1 MARGSD
7 VLSAGKEPV
16 ELDRSACYGALRT
29 RDARFDGRFY
39 TAVLTTGIYCRPV
52 CPART
57 PKIDNCLFLP
67 SAAAAHRLGFRPCLR
82 CRPELAPS
90 AAGRRGAANTV
101 SRALQLIA
109 EGALDDANVDLLAER
124 LGIGGRHLRR
134 LFDRFVGASPISVA
148 QTHRILFAKKLIGE
162 TPLSMGEIALA
173 AGFGSVRRFN
183 TAMRRTYGRS
193 PRKLRGSRSHDSL
206 AEASITLRLP
216 FTPPYDWSAA
226 IAFLMARAIPGVE
239 LVDSGRYRR
248 TIALGGVVGSV
259 EVRPARGE
267 SSLVATI
274 RIGRVTALGTIVAR
288 LRRLFDLDADI
299 VAIDE
304 HLSLDPSMAARVARR
319 PGVRVPGTWDAFELA
334 VRAVL
339 GQQISVAA
347 ATTLA
352 GRLASRHGEPLDFG
366 GPDAPRLLFPTP
378 GALAAADLKAI
389 GLTGAR
395 AGALRAL
402 AAAVAADPNL
412 LRSGQTLDDTVRAL
426 GLLPGVGTWTAH
438 YIAMRALGEPDAFP
452 ASDLGLLRAMETSGV
467 RPTAVQLARRA
478 EAWRPWRSYAA
489 MRLWVQG
496 GVSDA
501 APERGA
507 FNRSWTQPPCR
518 SEGRG

>member
-1 MARGSD
+1 VQSKAD
-7 VLSAGKEPV
+7 ALSVEGKPF
-16 ELDRSACYGALRT
+16 ELDRSACYRALRT

-57 PKIDNCLFLP
+57 PKIGNCLFLP
-67 SAAAAHRLGFRPCLR
+67 SAAAAYRMGFRPCLR

-90 AAGRRGAANTV
+90 TAGWRGTANTV

-109 EGALDDANVDLLAER
+109 EGALDEASVDLLAER
-124 LGIGGRHLRR
+124 LGIGARHLRR
-134 LFDRFVGASPISVA
+134 LFDRFVGASPVSVA

-162 TPLSMGEIALA
+162 TPLSLGEIALA

-183 TAMRRTYGRS
+183 TAMRRTYDRS
-193 PRKLRGSRSHDSL
+193 PRELRGSRSHDSV
-206 AEASITLRLP
+206 AQASITLRLP

-239 LVDSGRYRR
+239 EVEPERYRR
-248 TIALGGVVGSV
+248 TIALAGVVGSV
-259 EVRPARGE
+259 EVRPMLGE
-267 SSLVATI
+267 SSLLAAV
-274 RIGRVTALGTIVAR
+274 RVNRVTALGTIVAR

-299 VAIDE
+299 VTIDE
-304 HLSLDPSMAARVARR
+304 HLSLDPAMAARVAQR
-319 PGVRVPGTWDAFELA
+319 PGLRVPGAWDAFELA
-334 VRAVL
+334 VRALL

-352 GRLASRHGEPLDFG
+352 ERLATAHGLPLGLGEPDG
-366 GPDAPRLLFPTP
+366 PRLLFPTP
-378 GALAAADLKAI
+378 GVLARADLSAI

-412 LRSGQTLDDTVRAL
+412 LRSRQTLDETVGAL
-426 GLLPGVGTWTAH
+426 SLLPGIGPWTAN
-438 YIAMRALGEPDAFP
+438 YIAMRALGDPDAFP
-452 ASDLGLLRAMETSGV
+452 PSDVGLLRAMQTSGV
-467 RPTAVQLARRA
+467 RPTAAQLAQRA
-478 EAWRPWRSYAA
+478 EVWRPWRSYAA
-489 MRLWVQG
+489 MRLWIQG
-496 GVSDA
+496 DVSDRVSTRA
-501 APERGA
+501 TV
-507 FNRSWTQPPCR
+507 NRPWTRPLSR